1 MSHSLHSSL
10 LSRLRAY
17 FSVRRYSEGHVAR
30 VEEAEDGDEDVGE
43 EAGAFSDD
51 GHSEED
57 DDEVG

>member
-1 MSHSLHSSL
+1 M
-10 LSRLRAY
+10 
-17 FSVRRYSEGHVAR
+17 RRYSEGHVAR